1 MAGPGRA
8 SRWRRVQPRGAR
20 AVRKPRLRSRRVG
33 VARRTGTLRGLHPR
47 AAGCTLARWR
57 SRLVA
62 RSPAAQCGQGN
73 LTSGCS
79 CASRRAVST
88 VDTGC
93 SSQGRKGRAGD
104 RGRSRQCSQG
114 QRWLHPRGGHLPGHP
129 GQRPRVAD
137 LEATGRSAV
146 TIRRCHATLRSAL
159 SDAVER
165 RRLPQN
171 SAQAAETPDPS
182 ASLLSARRLVAT
194 RAQSWPASTDW
205 CVQQPLHRGREPV
218 GDPGG
223 VPQVQRR
230 FYQFDFQH
238 QQAVL
243 TGVE

>member
-1 MAGPGRA
+1 MLLA
-8 SRWRRVQPRGAR
+8 SAD
-20 AVRKPRLRSRRVG
+20 
-33 VARRTGTLRGLHPR
+33 
-47 AAGCTLARWR
+47 
-57 SRLVA
+57 
-62 RSPAAQCGQGN
+62 GQ
-73 LTSGCS
+73 
-79 CASRRAVST
+79 
-88 VDTGC
+88 
-93 SSQGRKGRAGD
+93 AGD
-104 RGRSRQCSQG
+104 RGRRRQRSPG
-114 QRWLHPRGGHLPGHP
+114 SGGYT
-129 GQRPRVAD
+129 RVVATCRAIRASTRASAD